1 MDGRI
6 NGRRKSTQ
14 IGSRNLGEIR
24 RKNSWGG
31 MWERED
37 LEWFETRI

>member
-1 MDGRI
+1 MG
-6 NGRRKSTQ
+6 GEKVPT
-14 IGSRNLGEIR
+14 GSRNLGEIR